1 MGVPGY
7 LPPLILVVSSIAVR
21 FNRRRYL
28 RSRGNPTTIEPI
40 QRHAIALLSGKLA
53 TKGFSFSAGG
63 GIATPFGGG
72 NIGAGLEF
80 NGWEQAVPLAVEIV
94 RALSKGQS
102 QEKIFGIDDAIL
114 IPVIA
119 TVAAEAI
126 RRS

>member
-1 MGVPGY
+1 VAVAALSKGQTGAGVPSTKGWEDAV
-7 LPPLILVVSSIAVR
+7 PLAVEIVR
-21 FNRRRYL
+21 
-28 RSRGNPTTIEPI
+28 
-40 QRHAIALLSGKLA
+40 ALSKE
-53 TKGFSFSAGG
+53 KGFSFSAGG

-72 NIGAGLEF
+72 NIGAGLAF
-80 NGWEQAVPLAVEIV
+80 KGWEQAVPLAVEIV

-119 TVAAEAI
+119 TVAAEVI